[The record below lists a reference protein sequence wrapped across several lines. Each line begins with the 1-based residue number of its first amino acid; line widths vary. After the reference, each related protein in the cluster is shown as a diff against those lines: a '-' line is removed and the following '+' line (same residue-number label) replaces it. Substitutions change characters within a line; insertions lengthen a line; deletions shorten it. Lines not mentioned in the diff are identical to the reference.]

1 MRPKTLALLAVAAI
15 CGLVAMM
22 GVQQVLSNQGGVKTE
37 SGQVL
42 VAKAEIQPG
51 QPLDDTNVEFKSFPA
66 GTIPE
71 GAVVSKEQF
80 LDRTLKFRTFP
91 GSQILEPMLDKKGN
105 RNASSDVRDG
115 MSVASVP
122 IDQTMTGVGLIH
134 PGDHVDV
141 LVTYRPVGSRE
152 VNGVGK
158 EVKTVLEYVEVF
170 AIDGVRDP
178 NLLPKAGDPKA
189 VPMKTV
195 QLQVTGDQ
203 ARLLKL
209 AGDVGT
215 IYLTLRAMNDK
226 HRIDEKEL
234 FDPRVAEIAV
244 VKNSEERDLTP
255 PVVVEKPAPEVKL
268 DPKSGRKKWKI
279 EIIAGAERRIDEVD
293 LPEQEP
299 VTLNTA
305 KGT

>member
-37 SGQVL
+37 SSQVL

-51 QPLDDTNVEFKSFPA
+51 QPLDDTNVEFRSFPA

-71 GAVVSKEQF
+71 GAIVSKEQF
-80 LDRTLKFRTFP
+80 LERTLKVRAFP

-105 RNASSDVRDG
+105 RNASSDIRVG
-115 MSVASVP
+115 MSVSSVP

-141 LVTYRPVGSRE
+141 LVTYKPVGSRE

-189 VPMKTV
+189 VPMKNV
-195 QLQVTGDQ
+195 SLQVTGEQ

-215 IYLTLRAMNDK
+215 IHLTLRAMNDK

-234 FDPRVAEIAV
+234 FDPKVAEIAV

-255 PVVVEKPAPEVKL
+255 PAVVEQPAPEVKL
-268 DPKSGRKKWKI
+268 DSKSGRKKWKI
-279 EIIAGAERRIDEVD
+279 EIIAGAERRIEEVD

-299 VTLNTA
+299 VTLNSA
-305 KGT
+305 KGS

>member
-51 QPLDDTNVEFKSFPA
+51 QPLDYTNVEFKSFPA

-91 GSQILEPMLDKKGN
+91 GSQILEPMLDRKGN

>member
-1 MRPKTLALLAVAAI
+1 
-15 CGLVAMM
+15 M

-51 QPLDDTNVEFKSFPA
+51 QPLDDTNVEFKSLPA
-66 GTIPE
+66 GAITE
-71 GAVVSKEQF
+71 GAVISKEQF
-80 LDRTLKFRTFP
+80 LDRTLKVRAFP
-91 GSQILEPMLDKKGN
+91 GSQILLPMLDKKGN
-105 RNASSDVRDG
+105 RNASSEVREG

-122 IDQTMTGVGLIH
+122 IDQTMTGVGLIQ

-178 NLLPKAGDPKA
+178 SLLPKAGDPKA

-195 QLQVTGDQ
+195 QLQVKGEQ

-215 IYLTLRAMNDK
+215 IYLTLRAPNDQ

-244 VKNSEERDLTP
+244 VKSSEDRDLTP

-268 DPKSGRKKWKI
+268 EPKSSSKKWKI
-279 EIIAGAERRIDEVD
+279 EIIAGAERRIEEVD

-299 VTLNTA
+299 VTLNTV
-305 KGT
+305 KGS

>member
-15 CGLVAMM
+15 CGLVAML
-22 GVQQVLSNQGGVKTE
+22 GVQQVLSNQGGGKTE
-37 SGQVL
+37 EGQVL
-42 VAKAEIQPG
+42 VAKAEIVPG
-51 QPLDDTNVEFKSFPA
+51 QPLDETNVEFKSFPA

-80 LDRTLKFRTFP
+80 LERTLTVRAFP
-91 GSQILEPMLDKKGN
+91 GSQILQVMLDKKGA
-105 RNASSDVRDG
+105 RSASSEVRDG
-115 MSVASVP
+115 MSVVSVP

-134 PGDHVDV
+134 PGDNVDV

-170 AIDGVRDP
+170 SIDGVRDP
-178 NLLPKAGDPKA
+178 NLLPKPGDPKA

-195 QLQVTGDQ
+195 QLQVTGEQ

-226 HRIDEKEL
+226 HRIEDKEL
-234 FDPRVAEIAV
+234 FDPKFAENV
-244 VKNSEERDLTP
+244 VSHKDDERDQPP
-255 PVVVEKPAPEVKL
+255 PVAVAKPAPEVKL
-268 DPKSGRKKWKI
+268 DTNPGRKKWKI
-279 EIIAGAERRIDEVD
+279 EIIAGDERRIVEVD
-293 LPEQEP
+293 LPEEEP
-299 VTLNTA
+299 VTLSTA

>member
-22 GVQQVLSNQGGVKTE
+22 GVQQVLTNQGGVKTE

-51 QPLDDTNVEFKSFPA
+51 QPLDDTNVEFKVFPA
-66 GTIPE
+66 GAIPE

-80 LDRTLKFRTFP
+80 LERTLKVRTFP

-122 IDQTMTGVGLIH
+122 IDQTMTGVGLVQ

-158 EVKTVLEYVEVF
+158 QVKTVLEYVEVF

-189 VPMKTV
+189 VPMKNV
-195 QLQVTGDQ
+195 SLQVTGEQ

-215 IYLTLRAMNDK
+215 IHLTLRAMNDK
-226 HRIDEKEL
+226 NRIDEKEL
-234 FDPRVAEIAV
+234 FDPRVAETAV
-244 VKNSEERDLTP
+244 VKNNEDRDLTP
-255 PVVVEKPAPEVKL
+255 PAVVEKPAPEVKL

-279 EIIAGAERRIDEVD
+279 EIIAGAERRIEEVD

-305 KGT
+305 KGS

>member
-1 MRPKTLALLAVAAI
+1 
-15 CGLVAMM
+15 MM

-37 SGQVL
+37 SSQVL

-71 GAVVSKEQF
+71 GAIVSKEQF
-80 LDRTLKFRTFP
+80 LDRTLRSRTFA
-91 GSQILEPMLDKKGN
+91 GSQILEPMLDKKGV
-105 RNASSDVRDG
+105 RNASSEVRDG

-122 IDQTMTGVGLIH
+122 IDQTMTGIGLIQ
-134 PGDHVDV
+134 PGNYVDV
-141 LVTYRPVGSRE
+141 LVTFRRTGSRE
-152 VNGVGK
+152 VSGVDK

-178 NLLPKAGDPKA
+178 SLLPKAGDPKA
-189 VPMKTV
+189 VPMKNV
-195 QLQVTGDQ
+195 SLQVTGAQ

-215 IYLTLRAMNDK
+215 IHLTLRAMNDK
-226 HRIDEKEL
+226 HRLDEKEL
-234 FDPRVAEIAV
+234 FDPRVAEVAV

-255 PVVVEKPAPEVKL
+255 PSVVEKPAPEVKL

-279 EIIAGAERRIDEVD
+279 EIIAGAEHRIEEVD

-299 VTLNTA
+299 VTLNNA
-305 KGT
+305 KGS

>member
-1 MRPKTLALLAVAAI
+1 
-15 CGLVAMM
+15 M